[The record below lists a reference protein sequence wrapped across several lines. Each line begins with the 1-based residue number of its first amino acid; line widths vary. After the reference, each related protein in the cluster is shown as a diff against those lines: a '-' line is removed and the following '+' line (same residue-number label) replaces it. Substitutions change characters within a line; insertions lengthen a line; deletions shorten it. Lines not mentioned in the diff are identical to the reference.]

1 MEEGTE
7 NAGDSQRVQQLL
19 QVIAELKRREALHLS
34 LLASLER
41 QLSKAQLAPLGHPTP
56 AGSQGGPSLRGLVL
70 DPATQLE
77 IKTLRTRLAEAEGAI
92 EKAKEAQTAQQFSGQ
107 SVTGQRLI
115 TKCRTLQQENAELGR
130 ALAEGSLLPATSQIG
145 ALKKHVLF
153 LKNELRQ
160 LRELNADLDAD
171 NEDLSQKL
179 QAVFVNFS
187 EVKGERDSLK
197 VEVAELQ
204 AKLKATTNTRPPRS
218 ERSYAGRESPSG
230 SRAEPRV
237 SSRGPSVD
245 WSKRGG
251 SIGPSRDKNARSSR
265 RVWDRERSPEGHAR
279 RGGMPEGP
287 PSTSHSR
294 AARGERERE
303 RERDRERE
311 RERERERDRDRERER
326 EQKERERDWRAKET
340 HRRPSDDSRG
350 GRGSAS
356 AASRQR
362 SGAR

>member
-1 MEEGTE
+1 MRHRQAYLLLLRGAPSLPQPLAPHAYLTREGAFSFALRVCTTDPMEEGTE

-41 QLSKAQLAPLGHPTP
+41 QLSKAQLGGGGGLEGLPFTKDIKREDEGRATAGGPPAPLGHPTP

-107 SVTGQRLI
+107 
-115 TKCRTLQQENAELGR
+115 
-130 ALAEGSLLPATSQIG
+130 
-145 ALKKHVLF
+145 
-153 LKNELRQ
+153 RQ

-204 AKLKATTNTRPPRS
+204 AKLKATTNTRPPRCVRGL
-218 ERSYAGRESPSG
+218 RSRKEAMLAAKALRAAGRSQG
-230 SRAEPRV
+230 SR
-237 SSRGPSVD
+237 RGAPLWTGAS
-245 WSKRGG
+245 GG
-251 SIGPSRDKNARSSR
+251 GP
-265 RVWDRERSPEGHAR
+265 
-279 RGGMPEGP
+279 
-287 PSTSHSR
+287 
-294 AARGERERE
+294 
-303 RERDRERE
+303 
-311 RERERERDRDRERER
+311 
-326 EQKERERDWRAKET
+326 
-340 HRRPSDDSRG
+340 
-350 GRGSAS
+350 
-356 AASRQR
+356 
-362 SGAR
+362 